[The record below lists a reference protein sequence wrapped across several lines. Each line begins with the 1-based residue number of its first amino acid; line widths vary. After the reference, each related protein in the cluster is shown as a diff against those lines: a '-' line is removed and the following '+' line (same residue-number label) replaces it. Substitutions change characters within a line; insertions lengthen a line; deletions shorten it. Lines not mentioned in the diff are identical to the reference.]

1 MSVLPQWARWGGQP
15 VQLEILDTHTFRLIF
30 SKSYGLFIPRM
41 IGWRWHQLMLPKH
54 YLKRFHRDYTPLSQ
68 MRPIMERYGYSETDW
83 GRFYLTMGGV
93 GTAAGGFVPGRYP
106 NIGEYPTLD
115 PWLHVAQPNPGDY
128 ILERNPYYYKIDPA
142 GNQLPY
148 MDGLVRTFVSDLQ
161 IQNLKILGNE
171 TDLQFQFIRL
181 SDFPLF
187 KRNEAKSSYWVMP
200 LPAWQD
206 YMLIFPINLLTNDP
220 AIQYILSD
228 VRFRQ
233 ALSLALNRNEIKE
246 ALFLGFGREAHWRR
260 CREVRG
266 MKRGSI
272 PPLRTMIRTGPISCW
287 MKWVWPGMRNI
298 DTVCGRMESP

>member
-1 MSVLPQWARWGGQP
+1 M
-15 VQLEILDTHTFRLIF
+15 
-30 SKSYGLFIPRM
+30 
-41 IGWRWHQLMLPKH
+41 
-54 YLKRFHRDYTPLSQ
+54 
-68 MRPIMERYGYSETDW
+68 
-83 GRFYLTMGGV
+83 
-93 GTAAGGFVPGRYP
+93 
-106 NIGEYPTLD
+106 
-115 PWLHVAQPNPGDY
+115 
-128 ILERNPYYYKIDPA
+128 
-142 GNQLPY
+142 
-148 MDGLVRTFVSDLQ
+148 Q

-246 ALFLGFGREAHWRR
+246 ALFLGFGREAQLAPLP
-260 CREVRG
+260 
-266 MKRGSI
+266 GSQWHEEGFDTAFADYD
-272 PPLRTMIRTGPISCW
+272 PDRAHQLRY
-287 MKWVWPGMRNI
+287 
-298 DTVCGRMESP
+298 